1 MMENELSGILT
12 MAYEVEGLLLVID
25 KHGASTPP
33 AVLTSLRDKSRR
45 LADSIALLQ
54 LPAPEPVP
62 EPVPEPAPEAA
73 PSRAAAPIAPP
84 AAVHVPDDL
93 IVDDQPD
100 HSADEDDVHELFGAG
115 GYIEPAKREP
125 APARREPADQ
135 PMRVDEKLQRTLSR
149 DLRRAFSLNDR
160 FRFRR
165 ELFHGN
171 DALMDDALRR
181 VEGMSAYAEAEHYFV
196 NDLGWDADSSDAADF
211 LTIIRNHLEG

>member
-25 KHGASTPP
+25 KHGASAPP
-33 AVLTSLRDKSRR
+33 AVLAALRDKSRR

-54 LPAPEPVP
+54 LPAPA
-62 EPVPEPAPEAA
+62 PEPAPEPATEPA
-73 PSRAAAPIAPP
+73 TPSRAAAPIAPP
-84 AAVHVPDDL
+84 AAAPAPDDL

-100 HSADEDDVHELFGAG
+100 HSADEDDMHELFGAG

-196 NDLGWDADSSDAADF
+196 NDLGWDADNPDAADF